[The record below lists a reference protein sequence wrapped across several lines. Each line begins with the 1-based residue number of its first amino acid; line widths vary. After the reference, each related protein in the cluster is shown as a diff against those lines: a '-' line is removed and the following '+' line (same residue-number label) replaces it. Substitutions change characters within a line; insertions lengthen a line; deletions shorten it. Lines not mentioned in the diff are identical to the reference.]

1 MANKCISCNNCGH
14 TGWSKNRGNFLITIV
29 LLIFFFVPGV
39 IYEIWRRTGLGVC
52 ENCGSDLVVP
62 SNQCQQRDKR
72 FQLDGMGIIVGV
84 VVIGGGLYLL
94 TLLLLVVVAVTK
106 SFIET
111 GNILPPKSPEKLY
124 ELCFADGLKHYQS
137 INQYPL
143 LQDGKTM
150 TMDKIEL
157 DCKGSKDGN
166 YKAP

>member
-29 LLIFFFVPGV
+29 LAVFFFVPAI
-39 IYEIWRRTGLGVC
+39 IYEIWRRTGLGIC
-52 ENCGSDLVVP
+52 ESCGSDLVVP
-62 SNQCQQRDKR
+62 SNQCQQKDRQ
-72 FQLDGMGIIVGV
+72 FQLDVIGIFGVVAGIVIGAMAVIFVGMGIYVGV
-84 VVIGGGLYLL
+84 ERFVNTG
-94 TLLLLVVVAVTK
+94 
-106 SFIET
+106 SF
-111 GNILPPKSPEKLY
+111 LPPKSPEKLY

-157 DCKGSKDGN
+157 DCRGSVNGK
-166 YKAP
+166 YPK

>member
-29 LLIFFFVPGV
+29 LAIFFFVPAI

-62 SNQCQQRDKR
+62 SNQCQQKDKQ
-72 FQLDGMGIIVGV
+72 FQLDGAGIIVGV
-84 VVIGGGLYLL
+84 VGIGGGIFILVLL
-94 TLLLLVVVAVTK
+94 GIIIIGSVKNFLNTG
-106 SFIET
+106 SF
-111 GNILPPKSPEKLY
+111 LPPKSPEKLY

-143 LQDGKTM
+143 LPDGKTM

-157 DCKGSKDGN
+157 DCKEGVNGK
-166 YKAP
+166 YTK